1 MSVLKPGRAA
11 APPLLASTLHLVL
24 PGLAGEGSPS
34 TAAGEGN
41 PSTAWLLVLSLP
53 QVAELLAGVPAPVV
67 YWEQGHEWLFG
78 DPVRLQ
84 VGGVFTCRLTP

>member
-1 MSVLKPGRAA
+1 MCASTPAA
-11 APPLLASTLHLVL
+11 AA
-24 PGLAGEGSPS
+24 AA
-34 TAAGEGN
+34 TA
-41 PSTAWLLVLSLP
+41 L

-84 VGGVFTCRLTP
+84 VRRVNPK